1 MRLDDNDF
9 ELFDLP
15 RRFRQDEA
23 LIDARWRALQAQVHP
38 DRYASQGGGAQRVAL
53 QWSVR
58 VNEAHR
64 RLKNPLQRALYLCE
78 LQGQGLGL
86 ETHTQMPA
94 DFLMRQVDWREAL
107 DEAQGLQDPQRLQSL
122 QGLHHEVQ
130 AYRTEVFEGL
140 AQQLDD
146 AGDWHTAV
154 GHVRSLMFVERL
166 LRDIERQIDQA

>member
-38 DRYASQGGGAQRVAL
+38 DRFAPQGVAAQRVAL

-78 LQGQGLGL
+78 LQGQVLGL
-86 ETHTQMPA
+86 ESNTEMPA
-94 DFLMRQVDWREAL
+94 VFLLRQMAWREAL
-107 DEAQGLQDPQRLQSL
+107 DEAHDLQAL
-122 QGLHHEVQ
+122 QGLRDEVQ
-130 AYRTEVFEGL
+130 TYRTEVFIVL

-146 AGDWHTAV
+146 AGDLQAAAHQ
-154 GHVRSLMFVERL
+154 VRSLMFVERL
-166 LRDIERQIDQA
+166 LRDIDRQIDQI